1 MSLITIPHTDT
12 VKKDTAIAQHVFQA
26 LLAAI
31 TDSSVFEYDATSL
44 AHHLECSEAGYHQG
58 YQVPEEPD

>member
-1 MSLITIPHTDT
+1 MW
-12 VKKDTAIAQHVFQA
+12 KKTAIAQHVFQA

-44 AHHLECSEAGYHQG
+44 AHHLECSAAGDHQG